1 MSTPTTDIA
10 SILVEHDAWCTR
22 ELLLRCRELPT
33 EALHQRFDFGLGS
46 IHDTFLHIIAAM
58 VRWAERI
65 EGRAVS
71 KWMGPEDNKT
81 RYSVEQLLALLE
93 DAATQLRAATHAARA
108 EKTGEWTGMV
118 SLGAGYVEGVDDAR
132 TSKAAALVHVTTHGT
147 HHRSQVFQMLRR
159 VGVSLESGQFDP
171 VEWDL
176 RMRTVNAHGR

>member
-1 MSTPTTDIA
+1 MTTPTRELAT
-10 SILVEHDAWCTR
+10 ILIEHDAWASR
-22 ELLLRCRELPT
+22 ELLKSCERLTPELF
-33 EALHQRFDFGLGS
+33 HQRFDFGLGS
-46 IHDTFLHIIAAM
+46 THDTFLHIIAAM

-65 EGRAVS
+65 EGRAVT
-71 KWMGPEDNKT
+71 KWMGPEENPT

-93 DAATQLRAATHAARA
+93 DAAIQLRAAANAARA

-118 SLGAGYVEGVDDAR
+118 SLGAGYVAGTDDAK

-159 VGVSLESGQFDP
+159 VGVSLESGQFDS

-176 RMRTVNAHGR
+176 RMRAVNAHGR

>member
-1 MSTPTTDIA
+1 MGTPTTDFA
-10 SILVEHDAWCTR
+10 AILVEHDAWCTR
-22 ELLLRCRELPT
+22 ELLLRCRELSA

-71 KWMGPEDNKT
+71 KWMGPEENPT
-81 RYSVEQLLALLE
+81 HYSVEQLIALLD
-93 DAATQLRAATHAARA
+93 DAEGKLRAAADGARA
-108 EKTGEWTGMV
+108 EGGGGGGWTGMV
-118 SLGAGYVEGVDDAR
+118 SLGAEYVAGTDDAR

-147 HHRSQVFQMLRR
+147 HHRSQVFQMMRR
-159 VGVSLESGQFDP
+159 VGISLESGQFDP

-176 RMRTVNAHGR
+176 RMRG

>member
-1 MSTPTTDIA
+1 MGTPTTDIA

-71 KWMGPEDNKT
+71 KWMGPEDNLT
-81 RYSVEQLLALLE
+81 RYSVEQLLAVLE
-93 DAATQLRAATHAARA
+93 NAATQLRAATHAARA
-108 EKTGEWTGMV
+108 ETTGEWTGMV
-118 SLGAGYVEGVDDAR
+118 SLGAGYVAGTDDAK
-132 TSKAAALVHVTTHGT
+132 TSKAAALV

-176 RMRTVNAHGR
+176 RMRAVNAHGR